1 MDDESQRLQRMI
13 RPFLIGSFIVE
24 LLLAEAWLRFAR
36 QSSLADLL
44 QAPGWETSLA
54 LGIPLGFAIALA
66 TRLYFSRFAT
76 RLVWEM
82 FVPLFGNASN
92 TNVALL
98 ALMPAI
104 GEEILFRG
112 VIQAEIGLL
121 AASLLFGLLHSGF
134 SRQLLPYGVWST
146 AVGLMLGGLYL
157 ATGSLWGSI
166 AAHALVNALD
176 TLWVRRLASR
186 AS

>member
-24 LLLAEAWLRFAR
+24 LLLAAAWLRLVR
-36 QSSLADLL
+36 QSSLLELL
-44 QAPGWETSLA
+44 RAPGWEISLA
-54 LGIPLGFAIALA
+54 LGIPLGIAISLA
-66 TRLYFSRFAT
+66 TRLYFSQFAT
-76 RLVWEM
+76 GLIREM
-82 FVPLFGNASN
+82 FVPLFGRVSN
-92 TNVALL
+92 TDVALL
-98 ALMPAI
+98 AIMPAL

-112 VIQAEIGLL
+112 VVQPEIGLI

-146 AVGLMLGGLYL
+146 AVGLLLGGLYL

-176 TLWVRRLASR
+176 ALWVRKLASR
-186 AS
+186 VS